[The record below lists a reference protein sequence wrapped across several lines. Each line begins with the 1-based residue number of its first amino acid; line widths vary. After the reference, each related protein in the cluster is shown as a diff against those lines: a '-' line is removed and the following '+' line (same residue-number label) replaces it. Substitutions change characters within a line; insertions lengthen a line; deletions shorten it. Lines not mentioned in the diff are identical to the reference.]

1 MPALRRQ
8 NDLEAWR
15 RQLRVLPPPQRLDVI
30 LNRYPQG
37 TTMDGIM
44 GMMEIG
50 SSRKVRRQVD
60 GMLRS
65 LERQGK
71 AVLRRVGPDGQVRTW
86 GRECEVIAT

>member
-1 MPALRRQ
+1 
-8 NDLEAWR
+8 
-15 RQLRVLPPPQRLDVI
+15 
-30 LNRYPQG
+30 
-37 TTMDGIM
+37 MDGIV

-86 GRECEVIAT
+86 GRE

>member
-1 MPALRRQ
+1 MRPLRRKD
-8 NDLEAWR
+8 DLEAWR
-15 RQLRVLPPPQRLDVI
+15 RSLRVLAPRQRLDAI

-60 GMLRS
+60 GMLRR
-65 LERQGK
+65 LEDRGL
-71 AVLRRVGPDGQVRTW
+71 AVLRRAGPDGQVHTW
-86 GRECEVIAT
+86 GRE